1 MEIKKNIIIK
11 LWSGEVSLVKAYWLW
26 GVLVNM
32 LLSIGIGVVPLVNQT
47 VAILFSAL
55 TVVYA
60 MFISVAIWKSATRY
74 EGKVLWKYMA
84 KIAVIIPLI
93 AIGLSLTYSK
103 LTASTTY
110 QSSSECMFKELKK
123 SDLLNVQLAINNI
136 RNYCNL
142 KVSENLE
149 RQLDGLVDIGK
160 MLAVG
165 VGYQQISE
173 AFFMKM
179 LELKRYPKRESYTKV
194 SECNFDLTKDIVGSK
209 EKELFVDG
217 LAKAYCYEIVAI
229 NIGSKINYDLYG
241 ARKEEHSFKEIA
253 EYLELKK

>member
-1 MEIKKNIIIK
+1 MANKNIIVK
-11 LWSGEVSLVKAYWLW
+11 LWSGEVALAKAYWLW
-26 GVLVNM
+26 GVLANM
-32 LLSIGIGVVPLVNQT
+32 LLSIVIGIVPLLNQT
-47 VAILFSAL
+47 IVIPLSAF

-60 MFISVAIWKSATRY
+60 VFISVAIWKSATRY
-74 EGKVLWKYMA
+74 EGKVLWKYLA

-93 AIGLSLTYSK
+93 LIGISLSYPK
-103 LTASTTY
+103 LTASTAY

-123 SDLLNVQLAINNI
+123 SDLLNVQLATNNI

-149 RQLDGLVDIGK
+149 AQLDGLVDIKK
-160 MLAVG
+160 MIAVG

-179 LELKRYPKRESYTKV
+179 LELKKYPKREGYTKV
-194 SECNFDLTKDIVGSK
+194 SECNFDLTKGTVGSK

-229 NIGSKINYDLYG
+229 NIGSKVNYDLYG

-253 EYLELKK
+253 EYLELKR